1 MTTDDQGKEKTPQER
16 LDEIKREEKE
26 DASNY
31 YSQGSS
37 KDNVDEEAELSRPV
51 APIEQA
57 HEEMNMLKAVAF
69 LGFGMAALAII
80 FILFFV
86 RDLDSRVIGM
96 DGTVTS
102 LEEKIAPLQKNV
114 DDGFVKVNKDISG
127 LRNKVGNYERMMAVM
142 ELKRTLVT
150 VQEMSMGNSP
160 NVKAK
165 SGEVV
170 AVIES
175 LLTELGA
182 GPSSTQ
188 GMPAGVIS
196 LEEAPAN
203 ISVVEEPT
211 AEPAAEQPTQAET
224 VLEEPA
230 QAETVVEEPTQAE
243 TVLEESAQAETVV
256 EEPAQAETVV
266 EEPTQAETVIE
277 PESSESGDESED
289 EEEEDDDE

>member
-37 KDNVDEEAELSRPV
+37 KDNVNEEAELSRPV

-102 LEEKIAPLQKNV
+102 LEEKIAPLQKHV

-127 LRNKVGNYERMMAVM
+127 LKNKVGNYERMMAVM

-188 GMPAGVIS
+188 GMPAGVVS
-196 LEEAPAN
+196 LEEAPAT
-203 ISVVEEPT
+203 ISAVEESAH
-211 AEPAAEQPTQAET
+211 AEPAAEESAQAET
-224 VLEEPA
+224 VLEEEPT
-230 QAETVVEEPTQAE
+230 QAETVVEEPTEAE
-243 TVLEESAQAETVV
+243 TIL
-256 EEPAQAETVV
+256 
-266 EEPTQAETVIE
+266 E

>member
-37 KDNVDEEAELSRPV
+37 KDNVNEEAELSRPV

-102 LEEKIAPLQKNV
+102 LEEKIAPLQKHV

-127 LRNKVGNYERMMAVM
+127 LKNKVGNYERMMAVM

-188 GMPAGVIS
+188 GMPAGVVS
-196 LEEAPAN
+196 LEEAPATT
-203 ISVVEEPT
+203 S
-211 AEPAAEQPTQAET
+211 
-224 VLEEPA
+224 
-230 QAETVVEEPTQAE
+230 
-243 TVLEESAQAETVV
+243 VV

-266 EEPTQAETVIE
+266 EEQTEVETVLE
-277 PESSESGDESED
+277 PESSEPGDESED
-289 EEEEDDDE
+289 EEEEDCFFSPEAKSTAISGSRTVCALAPVTARNASSRVQYCTKQNPRDFSSCRGK

>member
-26 DASNY
+26 DASDY

-37 KDNVDEEAELSRPV
+37 KDNVNEEAELSRPV
-51 APIEQA
+51 PAVQPE

-86 RDLDSRVIGM
+86 RDLDTRVVGM
-96 DGTVTS
+96 DGAVSS
-102 LEEKIAPLQKNV
+102 LEEKIAPLQKHV
-114 DDGFVKVNKDISG
+114 DDGFNKVNEDISG
-127 LRNKVGNYERMMAVM
+127 LKSKVGNYERMMAVM
-142 ELKRTLVT
+142 EIKRALVT

-170 AVIES
+170 AGIEA

-188 GMPAGVIS
+188 AMPAGIIS
-196 LEEAPAN
+196 LEEAPATPA
-203 ISVVEEPT
+203 VEEPAH
-211 AEPAAEQPTQAET
+211 AEPAAEEAPAPVEPAAE
-224 VLEEPA
+224 EEPA
-230 QAETVVEEPTQAE
+230 PAEEADA
-243 TVLEESAQAETVV
+243 ESAPESAE
-256 EEPAQAETVV
+256 EAPE
-266 EEPTQAETVIE
+266 
-277 PESSESGDESED
+277 ESSEGGDEGGDDDE
-289 EEEEDDDE
+289 EEEEDDE

>member
-1 MTTDDQGKEKTPQER
+1 MTTDDQGKEKTTQER

-26 DASNY
+26 DASDY

-37 KDNVDEEAELSRPV
+37 KDSVNEESELSRPV

-102 LEEKIAPLQKNV
+102 LEEKIAPLQKHV

-127 LRNKVGNYERMMAVM
+127 LKNKVGNYERMMAVM

-160 NVKAK
+160 SVKAK

-188 GMPAGVIS
+188 GMPAGVVS
-196 LEEAPAN
+196 LEEAPAT
-203 ISVVEEPT
+203 ISAVEEPVH
-211 AEPAAEQPTQAET
+211 AEPAAEEPAQAET
-224 VLEEPA
+224 VAEEPA
-230 QAETVVEEPTQAE
+230 QAETVVEEPAE
-243 TVLEESAQAETVV
+243 AEPIAEEPAQAEPTA
-256 EEPAQAETVV
+256 EEPAQAETDL
-266 EEPTQAETVIE
+266 E
-277 PESSESGDESED
+277 PESSDSGDESED

>member
-1 MTTDDQGKEKTPQER
+1 MTTDDQSKEKTPQER

-37 KDNVDEEAELSRPV
+37 KDNVNEEAELSRPV

-86 RDLDSRVIGM
+86 RDLDSRVIGI
-96 DGTVTS
+96 DGTVMS
-102 LEEKIAPLQKNV
+102 LEEKIAPLQKHV

-127 LRNKVGNYERMMAVM
+127 LKNKVGNYERMMAVM

-188 GMPAGVIS
+188 GMPAGVVS
-196 LEEAPAN
+196 LEEAPAT
-203 ISVVEEPT
+203 ISAVEEPAH
-211 AEPAAEQPTQAET
+211 AEPAP
-224 VLEEPA
+224 
-230 QAETVVEEPTQAE
+230 
-243 TVLEESAQAETVV
+243 EESAQAETVV
-256 EEPAQAETVV
+256 EEPAQAEIVV
-266 EEPTQAETVIE
+266 EEPAQAEIVVEEPAQAENVVEDPTEAETILE

>member
-37 KDNVDEEAELSRPV
+37 KDNVNEEAELSRPV

-86 RDLDSRVIGM
+86 RDLDSRVIGI
-96 DGTVTS
+96 DGTVMS
-102 LEEKIAPLQKNV
+102 LEEKIAPLQKHV

-127 LRNKVGNYERMMAVM
+127 LKNKVGNYERMMAVM

-188 GMPAGVIS
+188 GMPAGVVS
-196 LEEAPAN
+196 LEEAPATT
-203 ISVVEEPT
+203 S
-211 AEPAAEQPTQAET
+211 
-224 VLEEPA
+224 
-230 QAETVVEEPTQAE
+230 
-243 TVLEESAQAETVV
+243 VV

-266 EEPTQAETVIE
+266 EEPVQVETVLEESVQAETVVQEPAQAEAVVEEPVQAETVVQEQTEVETVLE

>member
-1 MTTDDQGKEKTPQER
+1 MTTDDQSKEKTPQER

-37 KDNVDEEAELSRPV
+37 KDNVNEEAELSRPV

-86 RDLDSRVIGM
+86 RDLDSRVIGI
-96 DGTVTS
+96 DGTVMS
-102 LEEKIAPLQKNV
+102 LEEKIAPLQKHV

-127 LRNKVGNYERMMAVM
+127 LKNKVGNYERMMAVM

-165 SGEVV
+165 SVEVV

-188 GMPAGVIS
+188 GMPAGVVS
-196 LEEAPAN
+196 LEEAPAT
-203 ISVVEEPT
+203 ISAVEEPAHAEPAAEEPAQAESVVEEP
-211 AEPAAEQPTQAET
+211 AQAET

-230 QAETVVEEPTQAE
+230 QAEI
-243 TVLEESAQAETVV
+243 VV

-266 EEPTQAETVIE
+266 EDPTEAETILE